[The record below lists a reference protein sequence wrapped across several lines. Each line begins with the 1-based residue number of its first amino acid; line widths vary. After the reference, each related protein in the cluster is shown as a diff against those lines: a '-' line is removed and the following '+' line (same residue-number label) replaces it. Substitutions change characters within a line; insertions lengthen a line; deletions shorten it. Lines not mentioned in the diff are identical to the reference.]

1 MKSRKK
7 YLENIE
13 QAFSYT
19 QTMPFFAQ
27 NSLIYPKLQHNNN
40 CFKKLWIV
48 ICISLSKYKI
58 MPKIAKQYWVHP
70 ELYRKIASFG
80 PNLPRLPKISKQK
93 RPFYQTLDCRLQK
106 LLKIW
111 NYAKN
116 NYKILCWPWVK
127 HQKCHFWPRFA
138 SFTQFLETGII
149 FSKNFQI
156 THFLSWIC
164 ISIPK
169 ISLIHHFV
177 LEI

>member
-58 MPKIAKQYWVHP
+58 MPKIAKQY
-70 ELYRKIASFG
+70 
-80 PNLPRLPKISKQK
+80 
-93 RPFYQTLDCRLQK
+93 
-106 LLKIW
+106 
-111 NYAKN
+111 
-116 NYKILCWPWVK
+116 
-127 HQKCHFWPRFA
+127 
-138 SFTQFLETGII
+138 
-149 FSKNFQI
+149 
-156 THFLSWIC
+156 
-164 ISIPK
+164 
-169 ISLIHHFV
+169 
-177 LEI
+177 